1 MNNNKVMYEVWGE
14 DTFARENYL
23 VGTFET
29 RENANKA
36 LKASDKSVLH
46 QCKEL
51 RDTYWI
57 VEMTP
62 EREKE
67 REEWERKQEEQRR
80 RKSDFDYFHL
90 CEIIS
95 RLNTRLLE
103 IVVQDMEGTIAERE
117 VKLLEKNEKVGDCYD
132 SLSFQYIRGVKDEQC
147 CLVFVEIGFKDDGR
161 MSSSCF
167 VGTPNQIR
175 RQFSFKKGEKFVCR
189 IIDKMIVDFFR

>member
-1 MNNNKVMYEVWGE
+1 MNNKVMYEVWGE

-29 RENANKA
+29 REKANKA
-36 LKASDKSVLH
+36 LKASEKSVLD
-46 QCKEL
+46 QCEEL

-57 VEMTP
+57 VELTP
-62 EREKE
+62 EQEKE
-67 REEWERKQEEQRR
+67 RKEWERKKER
-80 RKSDFDYFHL
+80 DFDYSHL
-90 CEIIS
+90 CKLIS
-95 RLNTRLLE
+95 RLNNELLK
-103 IVVQDMEGTIAERE
+103 IVAQDMKGTIAEKE

-147 CLVFVEIGFKDDGR
+147 CLVYVEIGFKDEGR

-189 IIDKMIVDFFR
+189 IVDKMIIDFFR

>member
-1 MNNNKVMYEVWGE
+1 MNNKVMYEVWGE

-29 RENANKA
+29 REKANKA
-36 LKASDKSVLH
+36 LKASEKSVLD
-46 QCKEL
+46 QCEEL

-57 VEMTP
+57 VELTP
-62 EREKE
+62 EQEKE
-67 REEWERKQEEQRR
+67 RKEWERKKER
-80 RKSDFDYFHL
+80 DFDYSHL
-90 CEIIS
+90 CKLIS
-95 RLNTRLLE
+95 RLNNELLK
-103 IVVQDMEGTIAERE
+103 IVAQDMKGTITEKE

-147 CLVFVEIGFKDDGR
+147 CLVYVEIGFKDEGR

-189 IIDKMIVDFFR
+189 IVDKMIINFFR

>member
-1 MNNNKVMYEVWGE
+1 MNNKVMYEVWGE

-29 RENANKA
+29 REKANKA
-36 LKASDKSVLH
+36 LKASEKSVMD
-46 QCKEL
+46 QCEEL

-57 VEMTP
+57 VELTP
-62 EREKE
+62 EQEKE
-67 REEWERKQEEQRR
+67 RKEWERKKGR
-80 RKSDFDYFHL
+80 DFDYSHL
-90 CEIIS
+90 CELIS
-95 RLNTRLLE
+95 RLNNELLK
-103 IVVQDMEGTIAERE
+103 IVAQDMKGTIAEKE

-147 CLVFVEIGFKDDGR
+147 CLVYVEIGFKDEGR

-189 IIDKMIVDFFR
+189 IVDKMIIDFFR

>member
-1 MNNNKVMYEVWGE
+1 MNNKVMYEVWGE

-29 RENANKA
+29 REKANKA
-36 LKASDKSVLH
+36 LKASEKSVLD
-46 QCKEL
+46 QCEEL
-51 RDTYWI
+51 RDTYWM
-57 VEMTP
+57 VELTP
-62 EREKE
+62 EQEKE
-67 REEWERKQEEQRR
+67 RKEWERKKER
-80 RKSDFDYFHL
+80 DFDYSHL
-90 CEIIS
+90 CELIS
-95 RLNTRLLE
+95 RLNNELLK
-103 IVVQDMEGTIAERE
+103 IVAQDMKGTITEKE

-147 CLVFVEIGFKDDGR
+147 CLVYVEIGFKDEGR

-189 IIDKMIVDFFR
+189 IVDKMIIDFFR

>member
-1 MNNNKVMYEVWGE
+1 MNNKVMYEVWGE

-29 RENANKA
+29 REKANKA
-36 LKASDKSVLH
+36 LKASEKSVLD
-46 QCKEL
+46 QCEEL

-57 VEMTP
+57 VELTP
-62 EREKE
+62 EQEKE
-67 REEWERKQEEQRR
+67 RKEWERKKER
-80 RKSDFDYFHL
+80 DFDYSHL
-90 CEIIS
+90 CKLIS
-95 RLNTRLLE
+95 RLNNELLK
-103 IVVQDMEGTIAERE
+103 IVAQDMKGTITEKE

-147 CLVFVEIGFKDDGR
+147 CLVYVEIGFKDEGR

-189 IIDKMIVDFFR
+189 LVDKKIIDFFR

>member
-1 MNNNKVMYEVWGE
+1 MNNKVMYEVWGE
-14 DTFARENYL
+14 ETFAREYYL

-29 RENANKA
+29 REKANKA
-36 LKASDKSVLH
+36 LKASERSVLD
-46 QCKEL
+46 QCDEL

-57 VEMTP
+57 VELTP
-62 EREKE
+62 EREKK

-80 RKSDFDYFHL
+80 KKSDFDYSHL
-90 CEIIS
+90 CKLIS
-95 RLNTRLLE
+95 CLNNGLLK
-103 IVVQDMEGTIAERE
+103 VVAQDMKGTITEKE
-117 VKLLEKNEKVGDCYD
+117 VKLLEKYEKVGDCYD
-132 SLSFQYIRGVKDEQC
+132 SLSFQYIRGVKDKQC
-147 CLVFVEIGFKDDGR
+147 CLVYVEIGFKDEGR

>member
-1 MNNNKVMYEVWGE
+1 MNNKVMYEVWGE

-29 RENANKA
+29 REKANKA
-36 LKASDKSVLH
+36 LKASEKSVLD
-46 QCKEL
+46 QCEEL

-57 VEMTP
+57 VELTP
-62 EREKE
+62 EQEKE
-67 REEWERKQEEQRR
+67 RKEWERKKER
-80 RKSDFDYFHL
+80 DFDYSHL
-90 CEIIS
+90 CKLIS
-95 RLNTRLLE
+95 RLNNELLK
-103 IVVQDMEGTIAERE
+103 IVAQDMKGTITEKE

-147 CLVFVEIGFKDDGR
+147 CLVYVEIGFKDEGR

-189 IIDKMIVDFFR
+189 IVDKMIIDFFR

>member
-1 MNNNKVMYEVWGE
+1 MNNKVMYEVWGE

-29 RENANKA
+29 REKANKA
-36 LKASDKSVLH
+36 LKASEKSVLD
-46 QCKEL
+46 QCEEL

-57 VEMTP
+57 VELTP
-62 EREKE
+62 EQEKE
-67 REEWERKQEEQRR
+67 RKEWERKKER
-80 RKSDFDYFHL
+80 DFDYSHL
-90 CEIIS
+90 CELIS
-95 RLNTRLLE
+95 RLNNELLK
-103 IVVQDMEGTIAERE
+103 IVAQDMKGTITEKE

-147 CLVFVEIGFKDDGR
+147 CLVYVEIGFKDEGR

-189 IIDKMIVDFFR
+189 IVDKMIIDFFR

>member
-1 MNNNKVMYEVWGE
+1 MNNKVMYEVWGE

-29 RENANKA
+29 REKANKA
-36 LKASDKSVLH
+36 LKASEKSVMD
-46 QCKEL
+46 QCEEL

-57 VEMTP
+57 VELTP
-62 EREKE
+62 EQEKE
-67 REEWERKQEEQRR
+67 RKEWERKKER
-80 RKSDFDYFHL
+80 DFDYSHL
-90 CEIIS
+90 CELIS
-95 RLNTRLLE
+95 RLNNELLK
-103 IVVQDMEGTIAERE
+103 IAAQDMKGTIAEKE

-147 CLVFVEIGFKDDGR
+147 CLVYVEIGFKDEGR

-189 IIDKMIVDFFR
+189 IVDKMIIDFFR